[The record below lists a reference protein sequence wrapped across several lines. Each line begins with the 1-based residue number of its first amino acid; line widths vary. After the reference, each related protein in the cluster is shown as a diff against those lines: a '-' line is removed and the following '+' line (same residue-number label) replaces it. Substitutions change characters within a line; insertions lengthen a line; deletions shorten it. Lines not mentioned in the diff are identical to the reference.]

1 MRTAMYHVTWK
12 AAVVVGGMVL
22 GAGTVTAAGQSGSG
36 TPPQANYRSAVVDRY
51 CVTCHNARAKTG
63 GLVLEDIDVDRPE
76 TNVDVWEKVIRKV
89 RSGVMPPVGAA
100 RPDEALRTGFVSYL
114 ERSLDAAAAADPNPG
129 RPLVH
134 RLNRAE
140 YTNAIRDL
148 LGVEIDGRALLPG
161 DDASYGFDNV
171 ADVLSVSPTLL
182 DRYLLV
188 AKKISRVAVG
198 DPTVRPATDTFTLPE
213 ALLQADRMSEDLP
226 FGTRGGM
233 SIRYTFPVDGEYE
246 IRLKL
251 QRSSINA
258 FYSVRGLDQENVLY
272 VLVDG
277 QVVKT
282 FTIAPVDST
291 ERFFQNGDPEGRGVE
306 SKLHLRIPVKA
317 GIRSIGVA
325 MLRGQWYVEGVGVER
340 LPLASDAYIFPFLS
354 GEEVGKIEFAINGVD
369 ITGPFNVQPAP
380 PDSPSRRRIF
390 VCRPATPEEEEPCAA
405 TILQRLAKRA
415 YRRPVTPVDVSRLM
429 EFYEIGRR
437 ERSFDRGIQAAIER
451 LLVSPYFLLRK
462 EQDLPDLAPGSAYPI
477 SNVELASRLSFFLW
491 SSIPDEELL
500 GLAEQRRL
508 SDPVVLQ
515 EQVARML
522 HDPRAK
528 ALVTNFFGQWLY
540 LRNMASVQPNVK
552 VFPEFDE
559 SLRQAFIRET
569 ELFIESQL
577 QEDRSAL
584 ELLTANYTYVN
595 ERLAE
600 HYGIPHVYGSHF
612 RRVTLPE
619 GPRAGLLGHGSVL
632 TVTSYADRTSPVVR
646 GKWLLENVLGSP
658 PPPPPPDVP
667 PFPANK
673 SGEAPKSVRERM
685 ELHRRNPVCAS
696 CHRVID
702 PLGFALES
710 FDAVGRYRTID
721 GDTRI
726 DPSGTLPDGTSFSGP
741 SEFRET
747 LLQQREELMIS
758 LAEKL
763 LIYALGRGLE
773 SYDMP
778 AIRQITREAE
788 ADDYRWSSLIV
799 GLVRSTPFQMR
810 RSES

>member
-1 MRTAMYHVTWK
+1 MHHVTWQVI
-12 AAVVVGGMVL
+12 VVVGAIVL
-22 GAGTVTAAGQSGSG
+22 GVGTAAGQPGRSTGQ
-36 TPPQANYRSAVVDRY
+36 QADYRAAVLDKY
-51 CVTCHNARAKTG
+51 CVTCHNARAKIG
-63 GLVLEDIDVDRPE
+63 GLVLEDIDIDRPE
-76 TNVDVWEKVIRKV
+76 TRTDVWEKVIRKV
-89 RSGVMPPVGAA
+89 RGGVMPPMTAA
-100 RPDEALRTGFVSYL
+100 RPDGALLADFVSYL
-114 ERSLDAAAAADPNPG
+114 ERSLDAASAAAPNPG

-140 YTNAIRDL
+140 YTNAVRDL
-148 LGVEIDGRALLPG
+148 LSVEIDGRALLPG

-188 AKKISRVAVG
+188 SKKISRVAVG
-198 DPTVRPATDTFTLPE
+198 DPTMRPVTDTFTLPD

-226 FGTRGGM
+226 FGTRGGL
-233 SIRYTFPVDGEYE
+233 SFRYTFPVDGEYE

-258 FYSVRGLDQENVLY
+258 FYSVRGLDLENVLY

-277 QVVKT
+277 QLARE
-282 FTIAPVDST
+282 FPIRPVDT
-291 ERFFQNGDPEGRGVE
+291 DQGFLQRGDPEGYGVE
-306 SKLHLRIPVKA
+306 SKLHVRVPVKA
-317 GIRSIGVA
+317 GIRRIGVA

-340 LPLASDAYIFPFLS
+340 LPLASDAYIFPFRS
-354 GEEVGKIEFAINGVD
+354 GEQVGKIELAINGVD
-369 ITGPFNVQPAP
+369 ITGPFNVPAAP

-390 VCRPATPEEEEPCAA
+390 VCRPATPDEEAPCAT
-405 TILQRLAKRA
+405 TILSGLAQRA
-415 YRRPVTPVDVSRLM
+415 YRRPVTSADVSRLM
-429 EFYEIGRR
+429 EFYEIGRQDG
-437 ERSFDRGIQAAIER
+437 SFDQGIQAAIER

-462 EQDLPDLAPGSAYPI
+462 EQDPPDLAPSSAYTI
-477 SNVELASRLSFFLW
+477 SDVELASRLSFFLW

-500 GLAEQRRL
+500 RLAEQQRL

-522 HDPRAK
+522 RDPRAK

-552 VFPEFDE
+552 IFPEFDE
-559 SLRQAFIRET
+559 SLREAFMRET

-577 QEDRSAL
+577 QEDSSAL
-584 ELLTANYTYVN
+584 DLLTANYTFVN
-595 ERLAE
+595 ERLAK

-646 GKWLLENVLGSP
+646 GKWLLENLLGSP
-658 PPPPPPDVP
+658 PPPPPPEVP

-673 SGEAPKSVRERM
+673 SGETPQSVRARM
-685 ELHRRNPVCAS
+685 ELHRRNPACAS
-696 CHRVID
+696 CHNVID
-702 PLGFALES
+702 PLGFAMEN
-710 FDAVGRYRTID
+710 FDAIGRYRTMD
-721 GDTRI
+721 GETVI
-726 DPSGTLPDGTSFSGP
+726 DPSGTLPDGAKFTGP
-741 SEFRET
+741 SEFREA
-747 LLQQREELMIS
+747 LLRRREELMRS
-758 LAEKL
+758 LTEKF

-778 AIRQITREAE
+778 AIRQITREA
-788 ADDYRWSSLIV
+788 AAGGDRWSSLIV
-799 GLVRSTPFQMR
+799 SLVRSTPFQMR

>member
-1 MRTAMYHVTWK
+1 MRTAIHHVTWK
-12 AAVVVGGMVL
+12 VAVAVGAIVL
-22 GAGTVTAAGQSGSG
+22 GAGTAAAGQSASRSTGA
-36 TPPQANYRSAVVDRY
+36 QADYRASVVDKY

-76 TNVDVWEKVIRKV
+76 THADVWEKVVRKV
-89 RSGVMPPVGAA
+89 RSGVMPPMGAA
-100 RPDEALRTGFVSYL
+100 RPDKALLTGFVSYL
-114 ERSLDAAAAADPNPG
+114 ERSLDAAAEAAPNPG
-129 RPLVH
+129 RPVVH

-161 DDASYGFDNV
+161 DDASYGFDNI
-171 ADVLSVSPTLL
+171 ADVLSVSPALL

-188 AKKISRVAVG
+188 AKKIGRVAVG
-198 DPTVRPATDTFTLPE
+198 DPTMRPATETFTLPD
-213 ALLQADRMSEDLP
+213 ALLQEDRMSEDLP

-277 QVVKT
+277 QLVRE
-282 FTIAPVDST
+282 FTIPPVDT
-291 ERFFQNGDPEGRGVE
+291 DQLFLQRGDPEGRGVE
-306 SKLHLRIPVKA
+306 SKLHLRVPVKA
-317 GIRSIGVA
+317 GIRRIGVA

-340 LPLASDAYIFPFLS
+340 LPLASDAYIFPFRS
-354 GEEVGKIEFAINGVD
+354 GEAVGKVELAIHGVD
-369 ITGPFNVQPAP
+369 ITGPFNVLPAP

-390 VCRPATPEEEEPCAA
+390 VCRPATPEEEEPCAT
-405 TILQRLAKRA
+405 TILSRLAQRA
-415 YRRPVTPVDVSRLM
+415 YRRPVTSADVSRLM
-429 EFYEIGRR
+429 EFYELGRR
-437 ERSFDRGIQAAIER
+437 DGSFDLGIQAAIER

-462 EQDLPDLAPGSAYPI
+462 EQDPPGLAPGSAYTI
-477 SNVELASRLSFFLW
+477 SDVELASRLSFFLW

-500 GLAEQRRL
+500 RLAEQHRL

-522 HDPRAK
+522 RDPRAK

-552 VFPEFDE
+552 IFPEFDE

-569 ELFIESQL
+569 ELFLESQL
-577 QEDRSAL
+577 QEDWSAL
-584 ELLTANYTYVN
+584 ELLTANYTFVN
-595 ERLAE
+595 ERLAK
-600 HYGIPHVYGSHF
+600 HYGIPHVYGNHF

-658 PPPPPPDVP
+658 PPPPKPTPPDILLRRIPDAP
-667 PFPANK
+667 P
-673 SGEAPKSVRERM
+673 
-685 ELHRRNPVCAS
+685 
-696 CHRVID
+696 
-702 PLGFALES
+702 
-710 FDAVGRYRTID
+710 T
-721 GDTRI
+721 
-726 DPSGTLPDGTSFSGP
+726 
-741 SEFRET
+741 
-747 LLQQREELMIS
+747 
-758 LAEKL
+758 
-763 LIYALGRGLE
+763 
-773 SYDMP
+773 
-778 AIRQITREAE
+778 
-788 ADDYRWSSLIV
+788 
-799 GLVRSTPFQMR
+799 
-810 RSES
+810 